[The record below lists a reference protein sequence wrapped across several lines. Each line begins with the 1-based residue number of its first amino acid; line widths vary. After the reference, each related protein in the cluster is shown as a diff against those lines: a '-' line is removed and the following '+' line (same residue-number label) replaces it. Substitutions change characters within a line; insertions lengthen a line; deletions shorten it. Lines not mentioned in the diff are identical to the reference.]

1 LRKGGST
8 NFIFVKQ
15 GEVNNLTVEM
25 IPIDGKISLI
35 LDNINAQFD
44 TIFVG
49 VYSPILDSETG
60 FSDGIVSSEAYI
72 IPFGASHIKDIDLAS
87 NESIILYWSFF
98 PFTSLFGVA
107 PNRDTV
113 FIPKNQTVFHTISF

>member
-1 LRKGGST
+1 MRKGGST

-25 IPIDGKISLI
+25 IPIDGKLSLI

-60 FSDGIVSSEAYI
+60 FSDWVSGSPNLPIYI
-72 IPFGASHIKDIDLAS
+72 CNVLTGCDWKL
-87 NESIILYWSFF
+87 
-98 PFTSLFGVA
+98 
-107 PNRDTV
+107 
-113 FIPKNQTVFHTISF
+113 